1 MDIIYLD
8 NSATTKPYDEV
19 MQAMD
24 DVMRNSYGNPSSLQY
39 GACRGA
45 NSKKQGEHCEG
56 AWVSPDEIYF
66 TSGGTEGNNLALA
79 GAYNSLRVKGE
90 IITETEHKSG
100 FGAAPSPWDV
110 KYRG

>member
-1 MDIIYLD
+1 MEYLYKRMNSFDIIYLD

-24 DVMRNSYGNPSSLQY
+24 DVMRNSYGNPSSLHIM
-39 GACRGA
+39 GLAAERIVK
-45 NSKKQGEHCEG
+45 SKGEHCEG

-79 GAYNSLRVKGE
+79 GR
-90 IITETEHKSG
+90 IIL
-100 FGAAPSPWDV
+100 
-110 KYRG
+110 